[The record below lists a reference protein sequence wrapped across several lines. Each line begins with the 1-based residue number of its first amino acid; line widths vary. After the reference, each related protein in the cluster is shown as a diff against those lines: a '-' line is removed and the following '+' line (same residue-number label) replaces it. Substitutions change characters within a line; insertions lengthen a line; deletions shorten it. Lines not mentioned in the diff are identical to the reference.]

1 MNRHQRRAAA
11 KSAKTALGPRA
22 TTPAALCELGFS
34 LLQAGQIAEAEG
46 CSRQALTQQPDCA
59 DALHLM
65 GVVAFHKQQYDHAID
80 WIAGAIRQVP
90 KPEYLLSLGNALQ
103 QAGRLDEALK
113 AYDRGVMFKPEDA
126 ELWKSMGNVLVKLE
140 RSDEAVLSFQQAL
153 KFNPRHLEAANA
165 CAQLLF
171 DLKRYDEALACFNQS
186 DEIEPNRAAFYQ
198 MRGLCHARAMRFDE
212 AMVDYRRALELDPGH
227 AETHNNVGIVHLRFG
242 RFDEASACF
251 DRALALNPNVATTVA
266 NKAFALAEQHRFDE
280 AFALY
285 ARSLTIDPDNASARW
300 NLALRKML
308 TGDFEA
314 GWAGREA
321 RWQASIGLVD
331 RKFTQPLWLG
341 DESIAGKTILL
352 HADEGLGDAIQ
363 FVRYAPMVAALGAR
377 VILDVPGA
385 IHSLLSGMSGVSQN
399 LPRSFPMMPAFD
411 VHCPLSS
418 LPLAFHTRLET
429 IPAPVSYLPA
439 VPQARREE
447 WQSRLGP
454 HDRFRVGLVWS
465 GSRVHL
471 NDHNRSTALQALSP
485 ILDLDATFVSLQKEP
500 RDQDKVTL
508 RERAD
513 VLDVSEQ
520 LTDFVATAALVS
532 CLDLVITVDTS
543 VAHLVGALGCPV
555 WIMLPFTPDYR
566 WLLDRDDSPWYPTAR
581 LFRQTETRDYAPVID
596 RIRAELQ
603 NLIGAWRPAPEVAAY
618 APVIDRMRAELQ
630 KQNLIGAW
638 RPMPELA
645 EVPLVPSAS
654 PDKPALTS

>member
-1 MNRHQRRAAA
+1 MNRHQRRTAA
-11 KSAKTALGPRA
+11 KSAKIAHGPRA

-34 LLQAGQIAEAEG
+34 LLEAGQVADAEG
-46 CSRQALTQQPDCA
+46 CSRQALTQQPDHA

-65 GVVAFHKQQYDHAID
+65 GVVAFHKQQYDHAVE
-80 WIAGAIRQVP
+80 WIAGAIRQAP

-103 QAGRLDEALK
+103 QSGRLEEALK

-140 RSDEAVLSFQQAL
+140 RSDEAVLSFQHAL
-153 KFNPRHLEAANA
+153 KFNPRHLEAASA

-171 DLKRYDEALACFNQS
+171 DLKRYDEALTYFNQS
-186 DEIEPNRAAFYQ
+186 DEIEPGRVALYQ
-198 MRGLCHARAMRFDE
+198 MRGLCRAGAMRFDE
-212 AMVDYRRALELDPGH
+212 ALVDYRRALKLDPGR
-227 AETHNNVGIVHLRFG
+227 AETHNNVGIIHLRYG
-242 RFDEASACF
+242 RFDEANACF
-251 DRALALNPNVATTVA
+251 DRALALNPNMAPTVA
-266 NKAFALAEQHRFDE
+266 NQAYVLAEQHRFDE
-280 AFALY
+280 AFAFY
-285 ARSLTIDPDNASARW
+285 AKSLAIEDDPWTRW
-300 NLALRKML
+300 NLALFRLL

-321 RWQASIGLVD
+321 RWPANVLVD

-341 DESIAGKTILL
+341 DESIEGKTILL
-352 HADEGLGDAIQ
+352 HADEGLGDVIHFA
-363 FVRYAPMVAALGAR
+363 RYVPMVAALGAR
-377 VILDVPGA
+377 VILEVPGA
-385 IHSLLSGMSGVSQN
+385 IHSLMQGMSGVSHGV
-399 LPRSFPMMPAFD
+399 PRGFPMMPAFD

-429 IPAPVSYLPA
+429 IPAPVAYLPA
-439 VPQARREE
+439 VPQARCEE
-447 WQSRLGP
+447 WQSRLGS

-465 GSRVHL
+465 GNQVHK
-471 NDHNRSTALQALSP
+471 NDHNRSMALQALSP

-500 RDQDKVTL
+500 RDQDMVFL

-513 VLDVSEQ
+513 ILDVSEH

-596 RIRAELQ
+596 RIRTELQ
-603 NLIGAWRPAPEVAAY
+603 NLIGAWRPTPEMAEAPLAA
-618 APVIDRMRAELQ
+618 
-630 KQNLIGAW
+630 
-638 RPMPELA
+638 
-645 EVPLVPSAS
+645 SAS
-654 PDKPALTS
+654 PDEPALTS

>member
-1 MNRHQRRAAA
+1 MNRHQRRAAV
-11 KSAKTALGPRA
+11 KSAKIMSPRA
-22 TTPAALCELGFS
+22 TTPAALCELGFN
-34 LLQAGQIAEAEG
+34 LLQVGQIAEAEG

-80 WIAGAIRQVP
+80 WIAGAIRQAP
-90 KPEYLLSLGNALQ
+90 KPEYLMSLGNALQ
-103 QAGRLDEALK
+103 QAGRLDDALK

-126 ELWKSMGNVLVKLE
+126 ELWKSMGNVLIKLE
-140 RSDEAVLSFQQAL
+140 RFDEAVLSFQQAL

-171 DLKRYDEALACFNQS
+171 DLKRYDEALAFFNQS
-186 DEIEPNRAAFYQ
+186 DEIEPGRVDLYRI
-198 MRGLCHARAMRFDE
+198 RGLCFTRAMRFEE
-212 AMVDYRRALELDPGH
+212 ALVDYNRALELDPRH
-227 AETHNNVGIVHLRFG
+227 AETHCNLGVALLRFG
-242 RFDEASACF
+242 RYDEAQACF
-251 DRALALNPNVATTVA
+251 DRSLALNPNVATTVT
-266 NKAFALAEQHRFDE
+266 NKAFTFAEQHRFDE

-285 ARSLTIDPDNASARW
+285 AKSLAIEPDNPSTRW
-300 NLALRKML
+300 NLAMLQML

-321 RWQASIGLVD
+321 RWPANVLVD

-363 FVRYAPMVAALGAR
+363 FARYAPMVAALGAR
-377 VILDVPGA
+377 VILEVPDA
-385 IHSLLSGMSGVSQN
+385 IHSLLSGMSGVSQD
-399 LPRSFPMMPAFD
+399 LPRGFPMVPAFD

-418 LPLAFHTRLET
+418 LPLAFRTRLET
-429 IPAPVSYLPA
+429 IPVPVAPA
-439 VPQARREE
+439 VPQTHREE
-447 WQSRLGP
+447 WQSLLGP

-465 GSRVHL
+465 GSRIHL
-471 NDHNRSTALQALSP
+471 NDHNRSMALQALSP

-500 RDQDKVTL
+500 RDQDKVFL

-513 VLDVSEQ
+513 ILDVSEH

-618 APVIDRMRAELQ
+618 APLIDRMRTELQ
-630 KQNLIGAW
+630 KQNMIGAW
-638 RPMPELA
+638 RPMPETAEAPLA
-645 EVPLVPSAS
+645 PSAS
-654 PDKPALTS
+654 PGKPALTS

>member
-1 MNRHQRRAAA
+1 MNRHQRRTAA
-11 KSAKTALGPRA
+11 KSAKIAHGPRA

-34 LLQAGQIAEAEG
+34 LLEAGQVADAEG
-46 CSRQALTQQPDCA
+46 CSRQALTQQPDHA

-65 GVVAFHKQQYDHAID
+65 GVVAFHKQQYDHAVE
-80 WIAGAIRQVP
+80 WIAGAIRQAP

-103 QAGRLDEALK
+103 QSGRLEEALK

-140 RSDEAVLSFQQAL
+140 RSDEAVLSFQHAL
-153 KFNPRHLEAANA
+153 KFNPRHLEAASA

-171 DLKRYDEALACFNQS
+171 DLKRYDEALTYFNQS
-186 DEIEPNRAAFYQ
+186 DEIEPGRVALYQ
-198 MRGLCHARAMRFDE
+198 MRGLCHAGAMRFDE
-212 AMVDYRRALELDPGH
+212 ALVDYRRALELDPGR
-227 AETHNNVGIVHLRFG
+227 AETHNNVGIIHLRYG
-242 RFDEASACF
+242 RFDKANACF
-251 DRALALNPNVATTVA
+251 DRALALNPNMAPAVA
-266 NKAFALAEQHRFDE
+266 NQAFALAEQHRFDE
-280 AFALY
+280 AFAFY
-285 ARSLTIDPDNASARW
+285 AKSLAIEDNPWTRW
-300 NLALRKML
+300 NLALFQLL

-321 RWQASIGLVD
+321 RWPANVLVD

-341 DESIAGKTILL
+341 DESIEGKTILL
-352 HADEGLGDAIQ
+352 HADEGLGDVIHFA
-363 FVRYAPMVAALGAR
+363 RYVPMVAALGAR
-377 VILDVPGA
+377 VILEVPGA
-385 IHSLLSGMSGVSQN
+385 IHSLMQGMSGVSHGV
-399 LPRSFPMMPAFD
+399 PRGFPMMPAFD

-429 IPAPVSYLPA
+429 IPAPVAYLPA
-439 VPQARREE
+439 VPQARCEE
-447 WQSRLGP
+447 WQSRLGS

-465 GSRVHL
+465 GNQVHK
-471 NDHNRSTALQALSP
+471 NDHNRSMALQALSP

-500 RDQDKVTL
+500 RDQDMVFL

-513 VLDVSEQ
+513 ILDVSEH
-520 LTDFVATAALVS
+520 LEDFVATAALVS

-603 NLIGAWRPAPEVAAY
+603 HLIGAWRPTPEMAEAPL
-618 APVIDRMRAELQ
+618 APA
-630 KQNLIGAW
+630 
-638 RPMPELA
+638 
-645 EVPLVPSAS
+645 AS
-654 PDKPALTS
+654 PDEPALTS

>member
-1 MNRHQRRAAA
+1 MNRHQRRTAA
-11 KSAKTALGPRA
+11 KSAKIAPGPRA

-34 LLQAGQIAEAEG
+34 LLQAGQVAEAEG
-46 CSRQALTQQPDCA
+46 CSRQALTQQPDYA

-65 GVVAFHKQQYDHAID
+65 GIVAFHKRQYAHAVE
-80 WIAGAIRQVP
+80 WIAGALRQVP

-103 QAGRLDEALK
+103 QLGRLDEALK

-126 ELWKSMGNVLVKLE
+126 ELWKSMGNVLIKLE
-140 RSDEAVLSFQQAL
+140 RSDEAVLSFQHAL
-153 KFNPRHLEAANA
+153 KFNPRHLEAAHL

-171 DLKRYDEALACFNQS
+171 DLKRYDEAVTYFSQC

-212 AMVDYRRALELDPGH
+212 ALVDYRRALELDPGH
-227 AETHNNVGIVHLRFG
+227 AETHNNVGMIHVRYG
-242 RFDEASACF
+242 RFDEANACF
-251 DRALALNPNVATTVA
+251 DRALALNPNMAPTVA
-266 NKAFALAEQHRFDE
+266 NQAFALAEQHRFDE

-285 ARSLTIDPDNASARW
+285 EKSLAIDPDNASARW

-341 DESIAGKTILL
+341 DESIKGKTILL
-352 HADEGLGDAIQ
+352 YADEGLGDAIQ

-377 VILDVPGA
+377 VILDVPGE
-385 IHSLLSGMSGVSQN
+385 IHSLLSGMSGVSQD
-399 LPRSFPMMPAFD
+399 LPRGFPMMPAFD

-429 IPAPVSYLPA
+429 IPAPVAYLPA

-447 WQSRLGP
+447 WQSRLGS

-465 GSRVHL
+465 GNRDHK
-471 NDHNRSTALQALSP
+471 NDHNRSMALQALSP

-500 RDQDKVTL
+500 RDQDMVFL

-513 VLDVSEQ
+513 ILDVSEH

-543 VAHLVGALGCPV
+543 VAHLAGALGCPV

-603 NLIGAWRPAPEVAAY
+603 NLIGAWRPIPSVAEAS
-618 APVIDRMRAELQ
+618 
-630 KQNLIGAW
+630 
-638 RPMPELA
+638 
-645 EVPLVPSAS
+645 LVPSAS
-654 PDKPALTS
+654 PNEPALTN

>member
-1 MNRHQRRAAA
+1 MNRHQRRTVA
-11 KSAKTALGPRA
+11 KSAKITHGPRA

-34 LLQAGQIAEAEG
+34 LLQAGQVAEAEG
-46 CSRQALTQQPDCA
+46 CSRQALTQQPDHA

-65 GVVAFHKQQYDHAID
+65 GTVAFHNQRYDHAVE

-103 QAGRLDEALK
+103 QLGRLDEALK

-126 ELWKSMGNVLVKLE
+126 ELWKSMGNVLIKLG
-140 RSDEAVLSFQQAL
+140 RRDEAVLSFQHAL
-153 KFNPRHLEAANA
+153 KFNPRHLEAAHF

-171 DLKRYDEALACFNQS
+171 DLERYDEAVAYFSQC

-212 AMVDYRRALELDPGH
+212 ALVDYRRALELDPGH

-242 RFDEASACF
+242 RFDEANAFF
-251 DRALALNPNVATTVA
+251 DRTLALNPNMATTVT
-266 NKAFALAEQHRFDE
+266 NKALALVEQHRFDE
-280 AFALY
+280 AFAFY
-285 ARSLTIDPDNASARW
+285 AKSLAIEDNPWTRW
-300 NLALRKML
+300 NLAMLRML
-308 TGDFEA
+308 IGDFEA

-321 RWQASIGLVD
+321 RWPAHVLVG

-341 DESIAGKTILL
+341 DESIEGRTILL
-352 HADEGLGDAIQ
+352 HADEGLGDVIHFA
-363 FVRYAPMVAALGAR
+363 RYVPMVAALGAR
-377 VILDVPGA
+377 VILEAPGA
-385 IHSLLSGMSGVSQN
+385 LHSLLSGMSGVSQS
-399 LPRSFPMMPAFD
+399 LPRGFPMIPAFD

-418 LPLAFHTRLET
+418 LPLAFRTRLET
-429 IPAPVSYLPA
+429 IPAPVAYLPA

-447 WQSRLGP
+447 WQGRLGS

-465 GSRVHL
+465 GNRDHK
-471 NDHNRSTALQALSP
+471 NDHNRSIALQALSP
-485 ILDLDATFVSLQKEP
+485 MLDLDATFVSLQQEP
-500 RDQDKVTL
+500 RDQDMVFL

-513 VLDVSEQ
+513 ILDVSEH
-520 LTDFVATAALVS
+520 LPDFVATAALVS

-543 VAHLVGALGCPV
+543 VAHLAGALGCPV

-596 RIRAELQ
+596 RVRTELH
-603 NLIGAWRPAPEVAAY
+603 NLIGTWRPTLEVAE
-618 APVIDRMRAELQ
+618 AP
-630 KQNLIGAW
+630 
-638 RPMPELA
+638 LA
-645 EVPLVPSAS
+645 PSAS
-654 PDKPALTS
+654 LDEAALTS

>member
-1 MNRHQRRAAA
+1 MNRHQRRTAA
-11 KSAKTALGPRA
+11 KSAKIAHGPRA

-34 LLQAGQIAEAEG
+34 LLEAGQVADAEG
-46 CSRQALTQQPDCA
+46 CSRQALTQQPDHA

-65 GVVAFHKQQYDHAID
+65 GVVAFHKQQYDHAVE
-80 WIAGAIRQVP
+80 WIAGAIRQAP

-103 QAGRLDEALK
+103 QSGRLEEALK

-140 RSDEAVLSFQQAL
+140 RSDEAVLSFQHAL
-153 KFNPRHLEAANA
+153 KFNPRHLEAASA

-171 DLKRYDEALACFNQS
+171 DLKRYDEALTYFNQS
-186 DEIEPNRAAFYQ
+186 DEIEPGRVALYQ
-198 MRGLCHARAMRFDE
+198 MRGLCRAGAMRFDE
-212 AMVDYRRALELDPGH
+212 ALVDYRRALELDPGR
-227 AETHNNVGIVHLRFG
+227 AETHNNVGIIHLRYG
-242 RFDEASACF
+242 RFDEANACF
-251 DRALALNPNVATTVA
+251 DRALALNPNMAPTVA
-266 NKAFALAEQHRFDE
+266 NQAYVLAEQHRFDE
-280 AFALY
+280 AFAFY
-285 ARSLTIDPDNASARW
+285 AKSLAIEDDPWTRW
-300 NLALRKML
+300 NLALFQLL

-321 RWQASIGLVD
+321 RWPANVLVD

-341 DESIAGKTILL
+341 DESIEGKTILL
-352 HADEGLGDAIQ
+352 HADEGLGDVIHFA
-363 FVRYAPMVAALGAR
+363 RYVPMVAALGAR
-377 VILDVPGA
+377 VILEVPGA
-385 IHSLLSGMSGVSQN
+385 IHSLMQGMSGVSHGV
-399 LPRSFPMMPAFD
+399 PRGFPMMPAFD

-429 IPAPVSYLPA
+429 IPAPVAYLPA
-439 VPQARREE
+439 VPQARCEE
-447 WQSRLGP
+447 WQSRLGS

-465 GSRVHL
+465 GNQVHK
-471 NDHNRSTALQALSP
+471 NDHNRSMALQALSP

-500 RDQDKVTL
+500 RDQDMVFL

-513 VLDVSEQ
+513 ILDVSEH
-520 LTDFVATAALVS
+520 LEDFVATAALVS

-603 NLIGAWRPAPEVAAY
+603 HLIGAWRPTPEMAEAPL
-618 APVIDRMRAELQ
+618 APA
-630 KQNLIGAW
+630 
-638 RPMPELA
+638 
-645 EVPLVPSAS
+645 AS
-654 PDKPALTS
+654 PDEPALTS

>member
-1 MNRHQRRAAA
+1 MNRHQRRTAA
-11 KSAKTALGPRA
+11 KSAKIAHGPRA

-34 LLQAGQIAEAEG
+34 LLEAGQVADAEG
-46 CSRQALTQQPDCA
+46 CSRQALTQQPDHA

-65 GVVAFHKQQYDHAID
+65 GVVAFHKQQYGHAVE
-80 WIAGAIRQVP
+80 WIAGAIRQAP

-103 QAGRLDEALK
+103 QSGRLEEALK

-140 RSDEAVLSFQQAL
+140 RSDEAVLSFQHAL
-153 KFNPRHLEAANA
+153 KFNPRHLEAASA

-171 DLKRYDEALACFNQS
+171 DLKRYDEALTYFNQS
-186 DEIEPNRAAFYQ
+186 DEIEPGRVALYQ
-198 MRGLCHARAMRFDE
+198 MRGLCRAGAMRFDE
-212 AMVDYRRALELDPGH
+212 ALVDYRRALELDPGS
-227 AETHNNVGIVHLRFG
+227 AETHNNVGIIHLRYG
-242 RFDEASACF
+242 RFDEANACF
-251 DRALALNPNVATTVA
+251 DRALALNPNMAPTVA
-266 NKAFALAEQHRFDE
+266 NQAYVLAEQHRFDE
-280 AFALY
+280 AFAFY
-285 ARSLTIDPDNASARW
+285 AKSLAIEDDPWTRG
-300 NLALRKML
+300 NLALFRLL

-321 RWQASIGLVD
+321 RWPANVLVD

-341 DESIAGKTILL
+341 DESIEGKTILL
-352 HADEGLGDAIQ
+352 HADEGLGDVIHFA
-363 FVRYAPMVAALGAR
+363 RYVPMVAALGAR
-377 VILDVPGA
+377 VILEVPGA
-385 IHSLLSGMSGVSQN
+385 IHSLMQGMSGVSHGV
-399 LPRSFPMMPAFD
+399 PRGFPMMPAFD

-429 IPAPVSYLPA
+429 IPAPVAYLPA
-439 VPQARREE
+439 VPQARCEE
-447 WQSRLGP
+447 WQSRLGS

-465 GSRVHL
+465 GNQVHK
-471 NDHNRSTALQALSP
+471 NDHNRSMALQALSP

-500 RDQDKVTL
+500 RDQDMVFL

-513 VLDVSEQ
+513 ILDVSEH
-520 LTDFVATAALVS
+520 LEDFVATAALVS

-603 NLIGAWRPAPEVAAY
+603 NLIGAWRPTPEVAGAPL
-618 APVIDRMRAELQ
+618 APV
-630 KQNLIGAW
+630 
-638 RPMPELA
+638 
-645 EVPLVPSAS
+645 AS
-654 PDKPALTS
+654 PDEPALTS

>member
-1 MNRHQRRAAA
+1 MNRHQRRTAA
-11 KSAKTALGPRA
+11 KSAKIAHGPRA

-34 LLQAGQIAEAEG
+34 LLEAGQVADAEG
-46 CSRQALTQQPDCA
+46 CSRQALTQQPDHA

-65 GVVAFHKQQYDHAID
+65 GVVAFHKQQYDHAVE
-80 WIAGAIRQVP
+80 WIAGAIRQAP

-103 QAGRLDEALK
+103 QSGRLEEALK

-140 RSDEAVLSFQQAL
+140 RSDEAVLSFQHAL
-153 KFNPRHLEAANA
+153 KFNPRHLEAASA

-171 DLKRYDEALACFNQS
+171 DLKRYDEALTYFNQS
-186 DEIEPNRAAFYQ
+186 DEIEPGRVALYQ
-198 MRGLCHARAMRFDE
+198 MRGLCRAGAMRFDE
-212 AMVDYRRALELDPGH
+212 ALVDYRRALELDPGR
-227 AETHNNVGIVHLRFG
+227 AETHNNVGIIHLRYG
-242 RFDEASACF
+242 RFDEANACF
-251 DRALALNPNVATTVA
+251 DRALALNPNMAPTVA
-266 NKAFALAEQHRFDE
+266 NQAYVLAEQHRFDE
-280 AFALY
+280 AFAFY
-285 ARSLTIDPDNASARW
+285 AKSLAIEDDPWTRW
-300 NLALRKML
+300 NLALFQLL

-321 RWQASIGLVD
+321 RWPANVLVD

-341 DESIAGKTILL
+341 DESIEGKTILL
-352 HADEGLGDAIQ
+352 HADEGLGDVIHFA
-363 FVRYAPMVAALGAR
+363 RYVPMVAALGAR
-377 VILDVPGA
+377 VILEVPGA
-385 IHSLLSGMSGVSQN
+385 IHSLMQGMSGVSHGV
-399 LPRSFPMMPAFD
+399 PRGFPMMPAFD

-429 IPAPVSYLPA
+429 IPAPVAYLPA
-439 VPQARREE
+439 VPQARCEE
-447 WQSRLGP
+447 WQSRLGS

-465 GSRVHL
+465 GNQVHK
-471 NDHNRSTALQALSP
+471 NDHNRSMALQALSP

-500 RDQDKVTL
+500 RDQDMVFL

-513 VLDVSEQ
+513 ILDVSEH
-520 LTDFVATAALVS
+520 LEDFVATAALVS

-603 NLIGAWRPAPEVAAY
+603 NLIGAWRPTPEIAEAPLAA
-618 APVIDRMRAELQ
+618 
-630 KQNLIGAW
+630 
-638 RPMPELA
+638 
-645 EVPLVPSAS
+645 SAS
-654 PDKPALTS
+654 PDEPALTS

>member
-1 MNRHQRRAAA
+1 MNRHQRRTAA
-11 KSAKTALGPRA
+11 KSAKIAHGPRA

-34 LLQAGQIAEAEG
+34 LLEAGQVADAEG
-46 CSRQALTQQPDCA
+46 CSRQALTQQPDHA

-65 GVVAFHKQQYDHAID
+65 GVVAFHKQQYGHAVE
-80 WIAGAIRQVP
+80 WIAGAIRQAP

-103 QAGRLDEALK
+103 QSGRLEEALK

-140 RSDEAVLSFQQAL
+140 RSDEAVLSFQHAL
-153 KFNPRHLEAANA
+153 KFNPRHLEAASA

-171 DLKRYDEALACFNQS
+171 DLKRYDEALTYFNQS
-186 DEIEPNRAAFYQ
+186 DEIEPGRVALYQ
-198 MRGLCHARAMRFDE
+198 MRGLCRAGAMRFDE
-212 AMVDYRRALELDPGH
+212 ALVDYRRALELDPGS
-227 AETHNNVGIVHLRFG
+227 AETHNNVGIIHLRYG
-242 RFDEASACF
+242 RFDEANACF
-251 DRALALNPNVATTVA
+251 DRALALNPNMAPTVA
-266 NKAFALAEQHRFDE
+266 NQAYVLAEQHRFDE
-280 AFALY
+280 AFAFY
-285 ARSLTIDPDNASARW
+285 AKSLAIEDDPWTRW
-300 NLALRKML
+300 NLALFRLL

-321 RWQASIGLVD
+321 RWPANVLVD

-341 DESIAGKTILL
+341 DESIEGKTILL
-352 HADEGLGDAIQ
+352 HADEGLGDVIHFA
-363 FVRYAPMVAALGAR
+363 RYVPMVAALGAR
-377 VILDVPGA
+377 VILEVPGA
-385 IHSLLSGMSGVSQN
+385 IHSLMQGMSGVSHGV
-399 LPRSFPMMPAFD
+399 PRGFPMMPAFD

-429 IPAPVSYLPA
+429 IPAPVAYLPA
-439 VPQARREE
+439 VPQARCEE
-447 WQSRLGP
+447 WQSRLGS

-465 GSRVHL
+465 GNQVHK
-471 NDHNRSTALQALSP
+471 NDHNRSMALQALSP

-500 RDQDKVTL
+500 RDQDMVFL

-513 VLDVSEQ
+513 ILDVSEH
-520 LTDFVATAALVS
+520 LEDFVATAALVS

-603 NLIGAWRPAPEVAAY
+603 NLIGAWRPTPEVAGAPL
-618 APVIDRMRAELQ
+618 APV
-630 KQNLIGAW
+630 
-638 RPMPELA
+638 
-645 EVPLVPSAS
+645 AS
-654 PDKPALTS
+654 PDEPALTS